1 MTISAD
7 LAHLLADSP
16 RIRAPRVTRG
26 RDGRLQRNAAGE
38 WDWMRDLSVAERR
51 QFSTDLLTTDKH
63 APGPDEVATATGY
76 QYVDTWA
83 QRLIAEWRAMR
94 ARPDPAAELTER
106 PEPVYGPVVGPAE
119 VAEIA
124 EVQPSTVYQWR
135 TRGILPP
142 PDMQVSRQDAWW
154 TTTIQ
159 GWAAETGRL

>member
-83 QRLIAEWRAMR
+83 QDLIHQWRAMK

-106 PEPVYGPVVGPAE
+106 PLPEFGPVVGPAE
-119 VAEIA
+119 IA
-124 EVQPSTVYQWR
+124 EMLDVRPSTVYQWR

>member
-63 APGPDEVATATGY
+63 APGPDEIATATGY

-83 QRLIAEWRAMR
+83 QRLIAEWRAMK

-124 EVQPSTVYQWR
+124 GVQPSTVYQWR

-154 TTTIQ
+154 TSSIT
-159 GWAAETGRL
+159 GWLIETGRL